1 MSEYKIKYLKILRE
15 QYNKGN
21 MCRRDYRREVRQVRG
36 QKSIF
41 DFVRNLFLKL
51 SY

>member
-1 MSEYKIKYLKILRE
+1 MSEYKIKYLKILRD

-21 MCRRDYRREVRQVRG
+21 MCRREYRREVRLVRG

-41 DFVRNLFLKL
+41 DLLRNILLKL

>member
-21 MCRRDYRREVRQVRG
+21 VGESIDVRSVWSVVR
-36 QKSIF
+36 KVFLTYSEIF
-41 DFVRNLFLKL
+41 
-51 SY
+51 Y